1 MQHETFEERLRR
13 QPWRPLPQEWR
24 AEIMAAAQTATTPPS
39 SRPARVQ
46 GWRLVLDYLLWPS
59 PRAWAGVAAL
69 WLVAVAGNIVQ
80 HWASPAPKAALP
92 VSASTTHET
101 LPQRQ
106 QVLAEWLNAPE
117 AVPAAAIPAPAPPRG
132 DLRAT
137 NRMG

>member
-13 QPWRPLPQEWR
+13 QPWRPLPREWR
-24 AEIMAAAQTATTPPS
+24 EEIMVAAQAAITPPL
-39 SRPARVQ
+39 ARRASVPR
-46 GWRLVLDYLLWPS
+46 WRLMLGYLLWPS

-69 WLVAVAGNIVQ
+69 WVVAVAGNIVQ

-92 VSASTTHET
+92 VAASKTHET

-106 QVLAEWLNAPE
+106 RVLAEWLNAPE
-117 AVPAAAIPAPAPPRG
+117 AAPAAAIPTPAPPRG
-132 DLRAT
+132 DRRAT